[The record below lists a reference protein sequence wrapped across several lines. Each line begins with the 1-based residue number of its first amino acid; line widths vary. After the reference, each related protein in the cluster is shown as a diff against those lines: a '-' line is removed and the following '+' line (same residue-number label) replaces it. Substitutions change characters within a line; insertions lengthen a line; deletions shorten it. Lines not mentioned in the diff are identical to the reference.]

1 MKILAIDTSGRLASC
16 SLYEDGREVASCTRD
31 SRMDHSRTILPLCEE
46 MVKAQGLTFADIDV
60 YAAAV
65 GPGSFTG
72 IRIGVAAVKGFALS
86 GNKPAAGISTLEATA
101 ALVPEDGLICSIIR
115 ARENEYFYGFF
126 RKVRGELYR
135 ICDDECLTGS
145 ELKSILYG
153 ADWLLCGDGAE
164 DFLKNNPC
172 DGWKWKIELT
182 GIGQHASGVAR
193 CAWELAQCDSLSD
206 GNDIMPVYLKKTQAE
221 RMREEKTK

>member
-1 MKILAIDTSGRLASC
+1 MRILAIDTSGRLASC
-16 SLYEDGREVASCTRD
+16 SLYEDGREIAACTRD
-31 SRMDHSRTILPLCEE
+31 SQMDHSLTILPLCEE
-46 MVKAQGLTFADIDV
+46 MVKAHGLTFADIDV

-126 RKVRGELYR
+126 RNIGGELYR
-135 ICDDECLTGS
+135 ICDDNCLTGP

-153 ADWLLCGDGAE
+153 ADWLLCGDGAV

-172 DGWKWKIELT
+172 DEKHVRLT
-182 GIGQHASGVAR
+182 EVTQHASGVAK

-206 GNDIMPVYLKKTQAE
+206 GNDILPVYLKKTQAE

>member
-1 MKILAIDTSGRLASC
+1 MLILAFESSAKAASAALVKDGKLISQYSQCSGL
-16 SLYEDGREVASCTRD
+16 T
-31 SRMDHSRTILPLCEE
+31 HSRTLLPMAEDMLKNAE
-46 MVKAQGLTFADIDV
+46 MKLSDV
-60 YAAAV
+60 DLIAV
-65 GPGSFTG
+65 AHGPGSFTG

-101 ALVPEDGLICSIIR
+101 ALVPQEGLICSIIR

-135 ICDDECLTGS
+135 ICDDECMYGH

-182 GIGQHASGVAR
+182 GIGQHASGGAK

>member
-1 MKILAIDTSGRLASC
+1 MRILAIDTSGRLASC
-16 SLYEDGREVASCTRD
+16 SLYEDGREIAACTRD
-31 SRMDHSRTILPLCEE
+31 SQMDHSRTILPLCEE
-46 MVKAQGLTFADIDV
+46 MVKAQGLTFKDIDV

-126 RKVRGELYR
+126 RNIGGELYR
-135 ICDDECLTGS
+135 ICDDNCLTGP

-153 ADWLLCGDGAE
+153 ADWLLCGDGAA
-164 DFLKNNPC
+164 DFLQHNPC
-172 DGWKWKIELT
+172 DEKRVKLT
-182 GIGQHASGVAR
+182 EIKQHASGVAK
-193 CAWELAQCDSLSD
+193 CTWELAQCDSLSD